1 MLVTKDADGYYK
13 WIDSF
18 DPDNHKELEEM
29 VEPLVSY
36 LVTKAR
42 NENVDKVAK
51 SNEHWN
57 YCLLTMDQVR
67 QSIEERGNVKNE

>member
-1 MLVTKDADGYYK
+1 
-13 WIDSF
+13 
-18 DPDNHKELEEM
+18 M

-36 LVTKAR
+36 IVTKAR
-42 NENVDKVAK
+42 NESVDKVAK

-67 QSIEERGNVKNE
+67 QSIENESNDINE